1 MNKYE
6 IQDEKIK
13 KLESLG
19 YKLSRDEVTYYNRGP
34 LVFPYVE
41 ANSNTFV
48 IKDKDGNEVIRKE
61 IFEFEDVYNE
71 LDRMMDAVIKRHE
84 ETK

>member
-48 IKDKDGNEVIRKE
+48 IKDNNEIIIRKE